1 MTQYVAR
8 RLVLMVPSLVIVTL
22 IVFSLVRI
30 VPGGLAVAL
39 LGDDFTLEAE
49 AEINHRLGIDGP
61 LPLQYVRWIGDLA
74 TGDLGVSFLDGRSVG
89 ELLTRRAPV
98 TIQLSIMT
106 LAFSMMI
113 GLPIGLV
120 AALKP
125 NSFADYI
132 LRSAAVFGLAAPSFW
147 LATIFLVYSAN
158 LLGYSPPI
166 FYETPWSN
174 LSTNLQMML
183 WPALIS
189 SVVGGAVIMRMT
201 RAMMLEVIRED
212 YIRTAYA
219 KGLKDSAVIVRH
231 AMRNAMIPVVTIFGL
246 SVANILSGSVIS
258 ETVFG
263 LPGMGR
269 LLVSS
274 VTSRDMPVV
283 QAITIISAV
292 VVMLVNIGID
302 LSYALLD
309 PRLRY
314 S

>member
-1 MTQYVAR
+1 VAKYVAR
-8 RLVLMVPSLVIVTL
+8 RLVLTVPSLAIVTV

-30 VPGGLAVAL
+30 VPGSLAVAL
-39 LGDDFTLEAE
+39 LGDDYSKEAE
-49 AEINHRLGIDGP
+49 AKLNAELGLDGA
-61 LPLQYVRWIGDLA
+61 LPVQYVRWLRDLSQ
-74 TGDLGVSFLDGRSVG
+74 GDLGASLLDRRPVG
-89 ELLTRRAPV
+89 ELLAKRAPV
-98 TIQLSIMT
+98 TIQLSLMT
-106 LAFSMMI
+106 LAFAMVI

-120 AALKP
+120 SALKP
-125 NSFADYI
+125 NSPADFV
-132 LRSAAVFGLAAPSFW
+132 LRSAAIFGLAAPSFW
-147 LATIFLVYSAN
+147 LATLFLVYAAN
-158 LLGYSPPI
+158 WFGYSPPI
-166 FYETPWSN
+166 FYAAPWSD
-174 LSTNLQMML
+174 LGTNLQMML

-219 KGLKDSAVIVRH
+219 KGLTQSYIVIRH
-231 AMRNAMIPVVTIFGL
+231 ALRNALIPVVTVFGL

-269 LLVSS
+269 LLVTS
-274 VTSRDMPVV
+274 VLARDMPVV
-283 QAITIISAV
+283 QAITIISAA

-302 LSYALLD
+302 LTYAYLD

>member
-1 MTQYVAR
+1 MAKYVAR
-8 RLVLMVPSLVIVTL
+8 RLVLTVPSLAIVTV

-30 VPGGLAVAL
+30 VPGSLAVAL
-39 LGDDFTLEAE
+39 LGDDYSKEAE
-49 AEINHRLGIDGP
+49 AKLNAELGLDGA
-61 LPLQYVRWIGDLA
+61 LPVQYVRWLRDLSQ
-74 TGDLGVSFLDGRSVG
+74 GDLGASLLDRRPVG
-89 ELLTRRAPV
+89 ELLAKRAPV
-98 TIQLSIMT
+98 TIQLSLMT
-106 LAFSMMI
+106 LAFAMVI

-120 AALKP
+120 SALKP
-125 NSFADYI
+125 NSPADFV
-132 LRSAAVFGLAAPSFW
+132 LRSAAIFGLAAPSFW
-147 LATIFLVYSAN
+147 LATLFLVYAAN
-158 LLGYSPPI
+158 WFGYSPPI
-166 FYETPWSN
+166 FYAAPWSD
-174 LSTNLQMML
+174 LGTNLQMML

-219 KGLKDSAVIVRH
+219 KGLTQSYIVIRH
-231 AMRNAMIPVVTIFGL
+231 ALRNALIPVVTVFGL

-269 LLVSS
+269 LLVTS
-274 VTSRDMPVV
+274 VLARDMPVV
-283 QAITIISAV
+283 QAITIISAA

-302 LSYALLD
+302 LTYAYLD

>member
-8 RLVLMVPSLVIVTL
+8 RLVLMVPSLIIVTL

-39 LGDDFTLEAE
+39 LGDDFSLEAE
-49 AEINHRLGIDGP
+49 AKINQQLGLEGP
-61 LPLQYVRWIGDLA
+61 LPAQYVRWIGKLA
-74 TGDLGVSFLDGRSVG
+74 RGDLGVSFLDGRSVG
-89 ELLTRRAPV
+89 ELLVKRAPV
-98 TIQLSIMT
+98 TIQLSVMT
-106 LAFSMMI
+106 LLFAMTI

-125 NSFADYI
+125 NSAADYI
-132 LRSAAVFGLAAPSFW
+132 LRSFAVFGLAAPSFW

-158 LLGYSPPI
+158 WFGYSPPI

-174 LSTNLQMML
+174 LGTNLQMML

-212 YIRTAYA
+212 YIRTARA
-219 KGLKDSAVIVRH
+219 KGLNDSTVVMRH

-269 LLVSS
+269 LLISS
-274 VTSRDMPVV
+274 VTARDMPVV

-302 LSYALLD
+302 LTYAVLD

>member
-8 RLVLMVPSLVIVTL
+8 RLVLMVPSLFIVTL

-49 AEINHRLGIDGP
+49 AEINRQLGLDGA
-61 LPLQYVRWIGDLA
+61 LPVQYVRWIGDLV

-89 ELLTRRAPV
+89 ELLARRAPV
-98 TIQLSIMT
+98 TIQLSVMT
-106 LAFSMMI
+106 LAFSMVI
-113 GLPIGLV
+113 GLPIGLL

-125 NSFADYI
+125 NSLADYL

-158 LLGYSPPI
+158 LFGYSPPI

-174 LSTNLQMML
+174 LTTNLQMML

>member
-1 MTQYVAR
+1 
-8 RLVLMVPSLVIVTL
+8 
-22 IVFSLVRI
+22 
-30 VPGGLAVAL
+30 
-39 LGDDFTLEAE
+39 
-49 AEINHRLGIDGP
+49 
-61 LPLQYVRWIGDLA
+61 
-74 TGDLGVSFLDGRSVG
+74 
-89 ELLTRRAPV
+89 
-98 TIQLSIMT
+98 
-106 LAFSMMI
+106 
-113 GLPIGLV
+113 
-120 AALKP
+120 
-125 NSFADYI
+125 
-132 LRSAAVFGLAAPSFW
+132 
-147 LATIFLVYSAN
+147 
-158 LLGYSPPI
+158 
-166 FYETPWSN
+166 
-174 LSTNLQMML
+174 MML

>member
-8 RLVLMVPSLVIVTL
+8 RLVLMVPSLFIVTL

-49 AEINHRLGIDGP
+49 AEINRQLGLDGA
-61 LPLQYVRWIGDLA
+61 LPVQYVRWIGDLV

-89 ELLTRRAPV
+89 ELLARRAPV
-98 TIQLSIMT
+98 TIQLSVMT
-106 LAFSMMI
+106 LAFSMVI
-113 GLPIGLV
+113 GLPIGLL

-125 NSFADYI
+125 NSLADYL

-158 LLGYSPPI
+158 LFGYSPPI

-174 LSTNLQMML
+174 LTTNLQMML

-292 VVMLVNIGID
+292 VVMLVNSGID

>member
-8 RLVLMVPSLVIVTL
+8 RLVLMVPSLFIVTL

-39 LGDDFTLEAE
+39 LGDDFSLEAE
-49 AEINHRLGIDGP
+49 AKINQQLGLDGP
-61 LPLQYVRWIGDLA
+61 LPVQYVRWISDLA

-89 ELLTRRAPV
+89 ELLAKRAPV
-98 TIQLSIMT
+98 TIQLSVMT
-106 LAFSMMI
+106 LAFAMVI
-113 GLPIGLV
+113 GLPIGLL

-125 NSFADYI
+125 NSLADYV
-132 LRSAAVFGLAAPSFW
+132 LRSFAVLGLAAPSFW

-166 FYETPWSN
+166 FYETPWAN
-174 LSTNLQMML
+174 PSTNLQMMI

-219 KGLKDSAVIVRH
+219 KGLSDSTVVLRH
-231 AMRNAMIPVVTIFGL
+231 AMRNALIPVVTIFGL
-246 SVANILSGSVIS
+246 SVANILSGSVIA

-269 LLVSS
+269 LLISS
-274 VTSRDMPVV
+274 VTARDMPVV
-283 QAITIISAV
+283 QAITIISAT

-302 LSYALLD
+302 LSYAVLD

>member
-1 MTQYVAR
+1 MLKYVSR

-39 LGDDFTLEAE
+39 LGDDYSLEAE
-49 AEINHRLGIDGP
+49 AEINQKLGLEGA
-61 LPLQYVRWIGDLA
+61 LPVQYIRWIGALA
-74 TGDLGVSFLDGRSVG
+74 SGDLGESFLDGRSVG
-89 ELLTRRAPV
+89 QLLARRAPV
-98 TIQLSIMT
+98 TIQLSVMT
-106 LAFSMMI
+106 LGFAMI
-113 GLPIGLV
+113 VGLPIGLV

-125 NSFADYI
+125 NSLADYI
-132 LRSAAVFGLAAPSFW
+132 LRSVAVFGLAAPSFW
-147 LATIFLVYSAN
+147 LATIFLVYAAN
-158 LLGYSPPI
+158 WFGYSPPI
-166 FYETPWSN
+166 FYETPWAN

-219 KGLKDSAVIVRH
+219 KGLADSTVVMRH

-269 LLVSS
+269 LLIDS
-274 VTSRDMPVV
+274 VTARDMPVV

-302 LSYALLD
+302 LTYAVLD